1 MLPNFN
7 KKNNCFFLFLGA
19 GLFIMQNGYTQEKKE
34 EAAASNS
41 YGKLSLSYLNNAVY
55 NGRKDSLATP
65 YITPTIGYYDKSGFY
80 ISGALSYLSSAKESR
95 IDLFS
100 LDIGYDI
107 SITDQLSSNFY
118 ANKSFYNQTSTAVKS
133 DIKGSLGAAFNY
145 DLSVIQL
152 NLASEAIFSQKTD
165 LSLNLGVGHAFNSG
179 DADHL
184 LSINPSINLNWSTL
198 NFYEGFT
205 SRKVSKKIGQTIANL
220 ASATATTTVDKNRLA
235 LLDYDLSIPL
245 SYDTKKFG
253 CFLTPTFAIPQ
264 NPINTT
270 TSTVIKLKNGTQTT
284 QVQNSTPLS
293 EKTLENSFYF
303 ELGVYVKF

>member
-1 MLPNFN
+1 
-7 KKNNCFFLFLGA
+7 
-19 GLFIMQNGYTQEKKE
+19 MQYGYTQEKKE

-80 ISGALSYLSSAKESR
+80 VSGALSYLSSAKESR

-107 SITDQLSSNFY
+107 SITNQLSSNFY
-118 ANKSFYNQTSTAVKS
+118 GNKSFYNQSSTAVKS

-152 NLASEAIFSQKTD
+152 NLSSEAVFSQKTD
-165 LSLNLGVGHAFNSG
+165 LSLNLGMGHAFNSG
-179 DADHL
+179 DEDHL
-184 LSINPSINLNWSTL
+184 FSINPSININWSTL

-205 SRKVSKKIGQTIANL
+205 SRKVSKKIGQTIANV
-220 ASATATTTVDKNRLA
+220 ASATATTTVDKNRFT
-235 LLDYDLSIPL
+235 LLDYELSVPL

-253 CFLTPTFAIPQ
+253 CFLTPTFALPQ

-293 EKTLENSFYF
+293 EKKLENSFF
-303 ELGVYVKF
+303 WEFGVYVKF

>member
-1 MLPNFN
+1 
-7 KKNNCFFLFLGA
+7 
-19 GLFIMQNGYTQEKKE
+19 MQYGYTQEKKE

-80 ISGALSYLSSAKESR
+80 VSGALSYLSSAKESR

-107 SITDQLSSNFY
+107 SITNQLSSNFY
-118 ANKSFYNQTSTAVKS
+118 ANKSFYNQSSTAVKS

-152 NLASEAIFSQKTD
+152 NLASEAVFSQKTD
-165 LSLNLGVGHAFNSG
+165 LSLNLGMGHAFNSG
-179 DADHL
+179 DEDHL
-184 LSINPSINLNWSTL
+184 FSINPSININWSTL

-205 SRKVSKKIGQTIANL
+205 SRKVSKKIGQTIANV
-220 ASATATTTVDKNRLA
+220 ASATATTTVDKNRFT
-235 LLDYDLSIPL
+235 LLDYELSVPL

-253 CFLTPTFAIPQ
+253 CFLTPTFALPQ

-293 EKTLENSFYF
+293 EKKLENSFF
-303 ELGVYVKF
+303 WEFGVYVKF